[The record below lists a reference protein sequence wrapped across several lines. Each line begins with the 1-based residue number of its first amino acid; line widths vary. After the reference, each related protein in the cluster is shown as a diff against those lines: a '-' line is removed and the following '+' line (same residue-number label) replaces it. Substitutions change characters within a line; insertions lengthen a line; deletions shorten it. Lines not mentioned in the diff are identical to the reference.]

1 MSRDA
6 KLKRLY
12 GGDLS
17 GYTSRSDAELALAR
31 KLVYYD
37 YSDSEIEKILLS
49 AGIGKAKEEA
59 KGERSLPA
67 YMERTIAKARV
78 VSHPSERS

>member
-1 MSRDA
+1 MSWDA
-6 KLKRLY
+6 RLKRLY
-12 GGDLS
+12 GGDWS
-17 GYTSRSDAELALAR
+17 RYTSRSDAKLALAC
-31 KLVYYD
+31 KLLFYG